1 MTDFLVRGIDEA
13 VMLRLKE
20 RARRNG
26 RSLQQE
32 VHDALERATRPAPS
46 EIERSFVELDAR
58 HGGIPA
64 EVDLNALL
72 REERDGRGWM

>member
-1 MTDFLVRGIDEA
+1 MTDFLVRDIDET

-32 VHDALERATRPAPS
+32 VHDALDRATRPEPS
-46 EIERSFVELDAR
+46 EIARLLAEFDAK
-58 HGGIPA
+58 HGRIPA
-64 EVDLNALL
+64 DVDIVALI
-72 REERDGRGWM
+72 REERDGYGWK

>member
-1 MTDFLVRGIDEA
+1 MTDFLVRDIDET

-32 VHDALERATRPAPS
+32 VHDALDRATRPEPS
-46 EIERSFVELDAR
+46 EIARRIVEIEAK
-58 HGGIPA
+58 HGLIPA
-64 EVDLNALL
+64 DADIVALIRDE
-72 REERDGRGWM
+72 REGRGCS

>member
-1 MTDFLVRGIDEA
+1 VTDFLVRGIDEA

-46 EIERSFVELDAR
+46 EIERSLAELDAR

-64 EVDLNALL
+64 EIDLNALL
-72 REERDGRGWM
+72 REERDDRGWM